1 MSFLKILKDLLPH
14 EKVYPVELSN
24 ETFFPSLKNSP
35 VPVVVDFYVE
45 KSQPCIMVYSTLTKF
60 ATDFKGRARV
70 GAFNVAQDTDGKII
84 VPCKVKAVPTIGIF
98 IKDEPFEMLEG
109 VAGYLKIQE
118 AFERAEE
125 KINKKNGA
133 KQQ

>member
-1 MSFLKILKDLLPH
+1 MGFLKILKDLLPH

-45 KSQPCIMVYSTLTKF
+45 KSQPCSMVYSTLTKF

-70 GAFNVAQDTDGKII
+70 GAFNLAQDTEGKII
-84 VPCKVKAVPTIGIF
+84 VPCKIKAAPTVGIF
-98 IKDEPFEMLEG
+98 IKDEPVEMIEG

-118 AFERAEE
+118 LFEKVEQKMA
-125 KINKKNGA
+125 KTAKK
-133 KQQ
+133 

>member
-45 KSQPCIMVYSTLTKF
+45 KSQPCNMVYSTLTKF

-70 GAFNVAQDTDGKII
+70 GAFNLSQDTEGKII
-84 VPCKVKAVPTIGIF
+84 VPCKIKAVPTIGIF

-118 AFERAEE
+118 AFEKAEE
-125 KINKKNGA
+125 RINRKRAA
-133 KQQ
+133 K

>member
-35 VPVVVDFYVE
+35 VPVIVDFYVE
-45 KSQPCIMVYSTLTKF
+45 KSQPCSMVYQTLIKF

-70 GAFNVAQDTDGKII
+70 GAFNLAQDTNGKII
-84 VPCKVKAVPTIGIF
+84 VPCKIKAAPTIGIF
-98 IKDEPFEMLEG
+98 IKDEPVEMIEG

-118 AFERAEE
+118 AFEKAEE
-125 KINKKNGA
+125 KINKKKDS
-133 KQQ
+133 KQ

>member
-45 KSQPCIMVYSTLTKF
+45 KSQPCNMVYSTLTKF

-70 GAFNVAQDTDGKII
+70 GAFNLSQDTEGKII

-125 KINKKNGA
+125 KINKKNGS

>member
-35 VPVVVDFYVE
+35 VDFYVE
-45 KSQPCIMVYSTLTKF
+45 KSQPCNMVYSTLTKF

-70 GAFNVAQDTDGKII
+70 GAFNLAQDTDGKII
-84 VPCKVKAVPTIGIF
+84 VPCKVKAIPTIGIF

-125 KINKKNGA
+125 KISKKNA
-133 KQQ
+133 SK